1 MSSDNRFWQI
11 IAGILSVVV
20 VSLVTLGYNHLEA
33 GIVGNA
39 KSTDEH
45 LKLPAHGGALVALE
59 QKANELSE
67 KHADKLDD
75 LMQRIDT
82 RLDAIERDMAVT
94 RSVQAQTLRDLG
106 HIARRIDGIRLQLPT
121 PAE

>member
-1 MSSDNRFWQI
+1 M
-11 IAGILSVVV
+11 
-20 VSLVTLGYNHLEA
+20 
-33 GIVGNA
+33 
-39 KSTDEH
+39 
-45 LKLPAHGGALVALE
+45 PAHAGALVALE
-59 QKANELSE
+59 KKANELSE
-67 KHADKLDD
+67 RHADKLDD